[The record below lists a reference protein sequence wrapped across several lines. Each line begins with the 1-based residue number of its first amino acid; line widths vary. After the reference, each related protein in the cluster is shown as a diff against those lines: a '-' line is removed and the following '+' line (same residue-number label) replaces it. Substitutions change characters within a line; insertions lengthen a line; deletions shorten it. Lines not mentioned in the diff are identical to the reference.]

1 MRGAFVVQLKKAGR
15 PVDGRLEGSVEEVDT
30 GKRIEFRCPDEL
42 VVFLRQRLA
51 EIRQGLADSEGL
63 K

>member
-1 MRGAFVVQLKKAGR
+1 MRGAFVVQLKKEGALL
-15 PVDGRLEGSVEEVDT
+15 DHRLEGSVEEVDT

-42 VVFLRQRLA
+42 VVFLCERL
-51 EIRQGLADSEGL
+51 EEMRRGVADRGGV